1 MQRTSIYYLYLNAHA
16 LHCSIVLLGL
26 VLGVVGSQIVEAEIS
41 FNEQLESKTRK
52 AIDKAFTKTRHGRS
66 RLGTNQQRMSNA
78 MKSNDSLSS
87 LDSVE
92 EDVESSHID
101 SSIYQHHQKHHDA
114 SQNEFP
120 GLVVFYSHLPGLI
133 PMIIGAILMAL
144 LEKWKWYDA
153 IYFSVVTR

>member
-1 MQRTSIYYLYLNAHA
+1 MHYI
-16 LHCSIVLLGL
+16 CSIVLLGL

-41 FNEQLESKTRK
+41 FNERIESKTRK

-66 RLGTNQQRMSNA
+66 RLGTDQQMSNV

-101 SSIYQHHQKHHDA
+101 SSIYQRHHKHHDA
-114 SQNEFP
+114 SQNEFL
-120 GLVVFYSHLPGLI
+120 GLFYNHLPGLV

-153 IYFSVVTR
+153 IYFCVVTR